1 MPKRPQNPAPGPAT
15 APAGGPER
23 LQKVLAASGLA
34 SRRQIEDWIRA
45 GRISVNGQAAVLG
58 QRVSGRDEIRIDGRP
73 FRLAPTRR
81 KGAPDSTYLLH
92 RSPGDDLV
100 TGMIPRLPRR
110 AGRRFVAIS
119 PMPRIDGGLEIVT
132 SDGALATRL
141 QRRIH
146 ELASCFSVRVRG
158 RLDEMNQQ
166 SLMGGALDDGTV
178 LTVLDIREG
187 EGEELAANHWYEFE
201 MQGASGKQV
210 RQLVERQ
217 GATVSRVVR
226 TSIGPVQ
233 LTRDVGRGHFRV
245 LTDEELASLLA
256 TAEALD
262 DAADAAPERAREP
275 APSSTAA
282 KVRAAKPQ
290 RAKGPPAG
298 VRSAKPDSRKPGRSR
313 RGPPR

>member
-1 MPKRPQNPAPGPAT
+1 
-15 APAGGPER
+15 
-23 LQKVLAASGLA
+23 
-34 SRRQIEDWIRA
+34 
-45 GRISVNGQAAVLG
+45 
-58 QRVSGRDEIRIDGRP
+58 
-73 FRLAPTRR
+73 
-81 KGAPDSTYLLH
+81 
-92 RSPGDDLV
+92 
-100 TGMIPRLPRR
+100 
-110 AGRRFVAIS
+110 
-119 PMPRIDGGLEIVT
+119 MPRIDGGLEIVT